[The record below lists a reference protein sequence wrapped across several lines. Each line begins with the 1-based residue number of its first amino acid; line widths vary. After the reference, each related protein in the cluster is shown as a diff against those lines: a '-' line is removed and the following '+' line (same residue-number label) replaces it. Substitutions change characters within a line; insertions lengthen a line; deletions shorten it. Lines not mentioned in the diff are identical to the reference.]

1 MIGLHSL
8 REKMPVFQEEACE
21 FALFKAKW
29 PNGYR
34 CPRCDGAAFYL
45 VASRRKSLY
54 ECRVCHHQTSLT
66 AGTIMEGTRTPL
78 VKWFSAL
85 YLMQTGISATLLAEV
100 IQVTYKT
107 AWLINHKL
115 RHAIQVCDESR
126 PLKGDLQLYGDFYA
140 RPVMSGVF
148 DPPDQRDQPAVVG
161 ASIDPESGE
170 VAEVKIKRVPP
181 NEFRRRLFG
190 VDSFGTFLWR
200 HVTDA
205 KSEIQSIEIVKQSD
219 SEGVTELG
227 LIWRGVIG
235 WLARTFG
242 GIGPKHLQAY
252 LDEYCFRI
260 NARPNS
266 FEMLLSLCGL
276 TQTVT
281 LGDLVNKKKAVR
293 SVRWSGLANYRQHK
307 NAFQVS

>member
-1 MIGLHSL
+1 MTHL
-8 REKMPVFQEEACE
+8 RSNYEQMPTFQEDACE
-21 FALFKAKW
+21 SALFQAKW
-29 PNGYR
+29 PSGFR
-34 CPRCDGAAFYL
+34 CPRCDGSAYYRI
-45 VASRRKSLY
+45 ASRSKRLY
-54 ECRVCHHQTSLT
+54 ECPVCHHQTSLT

-85 YLMQTGISATLLAEV
+85 YLMQKGISATLLAEV

-115 RHAIQVCDESR
+115 RHAIQVWDESR
-126 PLKGDLQLYGDFYA
+126 PLKGELRLYGDFYA

-170 VAEVKIKRVPP
+170 VAEVKIKRVPHT
-181 NEFRRRLFG
+181 EFRRRLYG
-190 VDSFGTFLWR
+190 VESYGTFLWR
-200 HVTDA
+200 HVTDV
-205 KSEIQSIEIVKQSD
+205 KSEVQNIEIVRQSD

-227 LIWRGVIG
+227 LIWRGAIG

-260 NARPNS
+260 NACS
-266 FEMLLSLCGL
+266 DAFGTLLSLCGM
-276 TQTVT
+276 TRTVS
-281 LGDLVNKKKAVR
+281 LRGLVNKRRTVR
-293 SVRWSGLANYRQHK
+293 SVRWTGLANFKQQMSVFR
-307 NAFQVS
+307 VS